1 MGGSA
6 GGDAFRDAEACSLAL
21 DQSFAGVSSYDDAM
35 GNYQRARDAS
45 VMSMY
50 EYTCQFATLQPPPAE
65 MRQLFRAMRGNQQ
78 AMDGFARMNAGTV
91 SPAEFLARDNVS
103 AIMATAAAR
112 NNP

>member
-1 MGGSA
+1 
-6 GGDAFRDAEACSLAL
+6 
-21 DQSFAGVSSYDDAM
+21 M
-35 GNYQRARDAS
+35 GNYQRARDSS

-50 EYTCQFATLQPPPAE
+50 EFTCQFATLQPPTPE

-103 AIMATAAAR
+103 AIMAAASAR
-112 NNP
+112 NDQ